1 MNVYLT
7 DSDKEAIV
15 DFAKDHE
22 ELYNK
27 TNKHFKD
34 KAMTDCLWER
44 FASSSKLSVKVC
56 KTWSPKDSLWKLNTI
71 QVWPGSQGN
80 VREVYRTGF
89 RTNLILSKSSGF
101 KSAQTRAS
109 AYATSAHDISRG
121 STDTNNMETSIHSRH
136 QPSICSTSSTSVF
149 PQPSSVNQRVMDQFA
164 QMETMLTSS
173 LGPRQET
180 TRTAFCKLPGI

>member
-1 MNVYLT
+1 MVTEGGEEASTSAECQSISTKGHTINVYLT

-34 KAMTDCLWER
+34 KAMMDCLWER

-80 VREVYRTGF
+80 VREVE
-89 RTNLILSKSSGF
+89 LDSG
-101 KSAQTRAS
+101 Q
-109 AYATSAHDISRG
+109 I
-121 STDTNNMETSIHSRH
+121 
-136 QPSICSTSSTSVF
+136 
-149 PQPSSVNQRVMDQFA
+149 
-164 QMETMLTSS
+164 
-173 LGPRQET
+173 
-180 TRTAFCKLPGI
+180 